1 MAVFLAGIG
10 LDIIGLQGNTDE
22 VGPIAEQSAG
32 TLLGLRLMM
41 TILPMIVLVVAL
53 LLFRRKFKLTD
64 ERVTEIAEELK
75 LKEHSNE

>member
-1 MAVFLAGIG
+1 
-10 LDIIGLQGNTDE
+10 
-22 VGPIAEQSAG
+22 
-32 TLLGLRLMM
+32 M